1 MLPINLEQFKGLIEI
16 NGEKLIERLITQL
29 QEAGISDI
37 TVVAGFQ
44 KEEYDYLVDRF
55 GVNMKIVQSYNEKNN
70 LDYLFS
76 KEKYPI
82 HIYYLLIY
90 ILLAGIFGTLSYL
103 QYYKS
108 IETIGASK
116 AMPLNIT
123 YTAWVILFS
132 FIILGE
138 KVGLI
143 NILLG
148 AIIYR
153 FNYCSSR
160 S

>member
-1 MLPINLEQFKGLIEI
+1 MVPINLEQFKGLIEI

-76 KEKYPI
+76 KEKI
-82 HIYYLLIY
+82 SNTY
-90 ILLAGIFGTLSYL
+90 ILSSDLYFVSW
-103 QYYKS
+103 
-108 IETIGASK
+108 
-116 AMPLNIT
+116 NI
-123 YTAWVILFS
+123 WNSILFT
-132 FIILGE
+132 IL
-138 KVGLI
+138 
-143 NILLG
+143 
-148 AIIYR
+148 
-153 FNYCSSR
+153 
-160 S
+160 